1 MTERRRNATD
11 PLDGKIAFISG
22 AGRGIG
28 AAAAPLMVEAG
39 AKVATGDVLDER
51 GRETARTIAGPWLP
65 ASESATVLSLHF
77 GFTWHRAL
85 ELAHTPSSI
94 AQLLHVQE
102 QPFVTAL

>member
-1 MTERRRNATD
+1 M
-11 PLDGKIAFISG
+11 I
-22 AGRGIG
+22 
-28 AAAAPLMVEAG
+28 EAG

-51 GRETARTIAGPWLP
+51 GRETATTIAAPWLP